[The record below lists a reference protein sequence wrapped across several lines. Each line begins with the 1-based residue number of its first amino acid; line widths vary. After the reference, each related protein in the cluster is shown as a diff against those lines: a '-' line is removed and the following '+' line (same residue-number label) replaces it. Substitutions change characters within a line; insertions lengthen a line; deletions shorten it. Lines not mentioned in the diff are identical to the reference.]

1 MHFAY
6 HFSLIA
12 LRMSL
17 PRFACPCARISRH
30 FIFIHRPLMWVWLR
44 LTHVSVSPFCILY
57 AIVALSMLAF
67 WPCFKLENACFG
79 AALLLYFHSMSI
91 LYMHCIAI
99 GHFGC
104 LNSHFRTIPCIWCHF
119 AIFRDC
125 FPPYFSAE
133 IPLACLH
140 IIFYVISCLNAISSV
155 CVPVC
160 THFEALHFH
169 LSASYVSVAEVH
181 SC

>member
-1 MHFAY
+1 M
-6 HFSLIA
+6 
-12 LRMSL
+12 
-17 PRFACPCARISRH
+17 
-30 FIFIHRPLMWVWLR
+30 FIFLVPHQCCRRVFFHLGIACITCFNTPLAE
-44 LTHVSVSPFCILY
+44 PFLY
-57 AIVALSMLAF
+57 AIVALSMLAV
-67 WPCFKLENACFG
+67 WPCFRLENACLG
-79 AALLLYFHSMSI
+79 AALLLYFHSMSTLCI
-91 LYMHCIAI
+91 HCIAI

-104 LNSHFRTIPCIWCHF
+104 LNSHFGTIPCIWCHF

-140 IIFYVISCLNAISSV
+140 IIFYVISCLNAIASV

-160 THFEALHFH
+160 THFEASHFH
-169 LSASYVSVAEVH
+169 PSASYVSVAEAH